1 MLEQVESTP
10 KPPAPPSQATSQPQA
25 GSQSIYALVA
35 AIEAKDPY
43 IRGHS
48 AEVARLG
55 VAIATEMGLPEAA
68 IDALRSAAILH
79 DVGKISIPGEILN
92 KPGKLSWVEWQLVKT
107 HVAQG
112 LKILTEAKFPSDV
125 RAMVAQHHERLDGSG
140 YPQGLRSEQIV
151 LGARILGVAD
161 VFEAMTSH
169 RPYRPAAPVS
179 DAVEYITGS
188 AGTKFDPPV
197 VDAFLK
203 VVAQE
208 HKEVTPSSD
217 LTTYTYSHPVNPE
230 MGPARG
236 TTRHVTRRRILIRR
250 KAQPR

>member
-1 MLEQVESTP
+1 MLEKVENTP
-10 KPPAPPSQATSQPQA
+10 QPPAPSFKAISQAQA
-25 GSQSIYALVA
+25 VSQSIYALVA

-48 AEVARLG
+48 SEVARLA
-55 VAIATEMGLPEAA
+55 VAIATEMGLPEAD

-112 LKILTEAKFPSDV
+112 LKILTEAKFPSEV
-125 RAMVAQHHERLDGSG
+125 KAAVAQHHERLDGSG

-151 LGARILGVAD
+151 IGARILAVSD

-169 RPYRPAAPVS
+169 RPYRPAASVS
-179 DAVEYITGS
+179 EAVDYIRGS
-188 AGTKFDPPV
+188 AGTKFDPLV
-197 VDAFLK
+197 VDALLK
-203 VVAQE
+203 VLAQE
-208 HKEVTPSSD
+208 HQEVVPSSN
-217 LTTYTYSHPVNPE
+217 LTKYTYSQPVNPE
-230 MGPARG
+230 VGPARSA
-236 TTRHVTRRRILIRR
+236 TRHITRRRIVLRR
-250 KAQPR
+250 KTSNQ